1 MIDMH
6 NYENKKKGSTGQV
19 RTSAAKVQ
27 GKGLSAAYSEYTRL
41 AAALQRMQG
50 GGGTANRSRSCFS
63 ALSCTIQG
71 PSLGGYRQRT
81 YLETGV
87 IILYS
92 TG

>member
-50 GGGTANRSRSCFS
+50 GGELQTVLARVFQLFPAPFR
-63 ALSCTIQG
+63 AQA
-71 PSLGGYRQRT
+71 
-81 YLETGV
+81 
-87 IILYS
+87 
-92 TG
+92 